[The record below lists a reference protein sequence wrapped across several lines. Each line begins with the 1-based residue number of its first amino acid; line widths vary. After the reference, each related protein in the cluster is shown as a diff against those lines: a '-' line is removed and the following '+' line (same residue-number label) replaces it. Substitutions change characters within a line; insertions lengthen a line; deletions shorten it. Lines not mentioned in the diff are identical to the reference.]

1 MASVVTIA
9 SQRLILREAMYC
21 HALRHEHLQDTDRVS
36 DYNTPGAAHIA
47 LLRTSFGSSLAGH
60 GQSWPR

>member
-36 DYNTPGAAHIA
+36 DYNTPVRPISHYSVPP
-47 LLRTSFGSSLAGH
+47 LEVV
-60 GQSWPR
+60 